1 VSVAPASAP
10 PAGRPAAAHG
20 ARNVVVMSVAMFAL
34 VAGEQLWTRFMPKY
48 LAVLG
53 APALALGLWGSAKD
67 FLDASLQYPGGAL
80 SDRFGAQKAL
90 MWFTAIAGAGYA
102 LYAVAPS
109 WPWLFVGIVLAS
121 AWGSLASPAM
131 FALVAESL
139 PPGQRARGFMI
150 QSVLRRVPILFAPAL
165 GGLLVERLG
174 LAGGLRVGFLASVAL
189 ALSTLFFQRRFY
201 RPPAVP
207 VPHRVLGLAGLWRVA
222 PAPLKRL
229 LLADVLARCAESAAD
244 VFVVL
249 YALDH
254 IHASPIRYG
263 AWIGLQTAVSIGS
276 YFPGA
281 WLADRFGRK
290 PPVIFTFVMFA
301 LFPLLVGLADS
312 AAALTVAFVAAGL
325 RELGEPARKALIVD
339 SAPEGARGAT
349 VGAYYLA
356 RSVMILPAGVVG
368 GLLWARDPH
377 APFWIAAAVGLV
389 GVVYFTLFF
398 HEPETPDPLHP

>member
-1 VSVAPASAP
+1 MSVS
-10 PAGRPAAAHG
+10 PAAVVPDATHG
-20 ARNVVVMSVAMFAL
+20 QRNVVVMSLAMFAL

-53 APALALGLWGSAKD
+53 APALALGMWGSAKD

-80 SDRFGAQKAL
+80 SDRFGSQRSL
-90 MWFTAIAGAGYA
+90 MWFTAIAGLGYA
-102 LYAVAPS
+102 AYRVAPA
-109 WPWLFVGIVLAS
+109 WPWMFAALVLAS

-139 PPGQRARGFMI
+139 PPGQRARGFMV
-150 QSVLRRVPILFAPAL
+150 QSVLRRVQTLFAPTL

-174 LAGGLRVGFLASVAL
+174 LQGGLRVGFLVSVVL
-189 ALSTLFFQRRFY
+189 AVATLFFQRGFY
-201 RPPAVP
+201 RPPATRP
-207 VPHRVLGLAGLWRVA
+207 AHRVLGLRGLWRLA

-229 LLADVLARCAESAAD
+229 LVADVLARCAESAAD

-263 AWIGLQTAVSIGS
+263 AWIGLQTAVSIAS

-290 PPVIFTFVMFA
+290 PPVIFTFLMFA
-301 LFPLLVGLADS
+301 LFPLLVGLAGDTT
-312 AAALTVAFVAAGL
+312 ALTVAFVAAGL

-339 SAPEGARGAT
+339 SSPEGARGAT

-368 GLLWARDPH
+368 GLLWARNPH
-377 APFWIAAAVGLV
+377 WPFWAAAAIGMV
-389 GVVYFTLFF
+389 GVAYFVTFF
-398 HEPETPDPLHP
+398 HEPHAVS